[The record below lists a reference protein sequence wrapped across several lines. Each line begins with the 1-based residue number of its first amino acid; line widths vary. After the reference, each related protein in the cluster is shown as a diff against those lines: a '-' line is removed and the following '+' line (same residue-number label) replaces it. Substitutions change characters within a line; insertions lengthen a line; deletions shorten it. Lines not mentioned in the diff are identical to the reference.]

1 MKIASS
7 DIAMK
12 SARAFVEKEEK
23 HERLRAWW
31 GGSPGGPP
39 GAPSPG
45 SPPSPGPDRLTLSED
60 ARRLGLRQAPSGLEE
75 GKKASAGEEDEAGLD
90 EKLRIMKAMVEYLM
104 GEEIQVFDPSELTE
118 KPEGSREGGGEG
130 DSREGWGF
138 EYRSVE
144 RHYEAEQTVFQAQG
158 VIKTQDGRE
167 IDFTL
172 DLQMSR
178 EHFSEKTTEILA
190 GDAAKTVDPLVINFD
205 GNAAELT
212 SMKFAFDL
220 DADSKEENV
229 SFVKPGSGFLALDA
243 NGDGVINDGS
253 ELFGPRTGNGFGELA
268 AYDEDGNSWIDENDS
283 VYDRLS
289 VWTKDGA
296 GNDALRG
303 LKGTGVGAIHLSYA
317 DTPFH
322 VKDAGNE
329 LQGEVKRTSVYVE
342 EDGNVGTV
350 QQVDLA
356 V

>member
-45 SPPSPGPDRLTLSED
+45 SSPSPGPDRLTLSED
-60 ARRLGLRQAPSGLEE
+60 AQSLGLRQAPSGLEE
-75 GKKASAGEEDEAGLD
+75 GKKASAGGEGEDEAGLD

-178 EHFSEKTTEILA
+178 EHFSEKTTEIL
-190 GDAAKTVDPLVINFD
+190 
-205 GNAAELT
+205 
-212 SMKFAFDL
+212 
-220 DADSKEENV
+220 
-229 SFVKPGSGFLALDA
+229 GSG
-243 NGDGVINDGS
+243 VI
-253 ELFGPRTGNGFGELA
+253 
-268 AYDEDGNSWIDENDS
+268 
-283 VYDRLS
+283 
-289 VWTKDGA
+289 
-296 GNDALRG
+296 
-303 LKGTGVGAIHLSYA
+303 
-317 DTPFH
+317 TPQTPY
-322 VKDAGNE
+322 VKIYN
-329 LQGEVKRTSVYVE
+329 Y
-342 EDGNVGTV
+342 
-350 QQVDLA
+350 
-356 V
+356 